1 MVYAVGGEG
10 GGQKADAG
18 AVDDADADVDVAVD
32 AAAAV
37 DAAVDAAAVDAAVG
51 AAVGAAAVDD
61 VADAA
66 DAAHVGVGR
75 VGDVAHCLHFHP
87 TAAHLHELTP
97 HRLTFYAPG
106 AVALLHKAHTLGLLN
121 PLSHCAALS
130 YLFAFEVCWPVMV

>member
-18 AVDDADADVDVAVD
+18 AVDDADVDVAADVVAD
-32 AAAAV
+32 AAV
-37 DAAVDAAAVDAAVG
+37 DAAVDAAAAVDVAAAVDAAV
-51 AAVGAAAVDD
+51 VDAAVD
-61 VADAA
+61 DAA

-75 VGDVAHCLHFHP
+75 VGDVVHCLHFHP

-106 AVALLHKAHTLGLLN
+106 VVALLRKVHTLGLLN